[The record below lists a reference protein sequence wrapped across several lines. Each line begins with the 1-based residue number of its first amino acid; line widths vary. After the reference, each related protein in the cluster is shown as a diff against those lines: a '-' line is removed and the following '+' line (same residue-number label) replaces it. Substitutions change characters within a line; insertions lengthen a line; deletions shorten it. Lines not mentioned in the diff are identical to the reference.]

1 MPLIIKNLEGGHT
14 HTNIHTNTHTD
25 VRTGTISRNQVHAG
39 LRPACALFKHCKQWR
54 PNSVPN
60 KQQFRRSEEKIE
72 LDMSTVKCYKCLQMG
87 HIAKA
92 CLKRTAGSTRVIGT
106 TSTSSDVISPQSDPW
121 IRTLMKSTYTVSQ
134 Q

>member
-1 MPLIIKNLEGGHT
+1 MSAQEQFQET
-14 HTNIHTNTHTD
+14 
-25 VRTGTISRNQVHAG
+25 RRA
-39 LRPACALFKHCKQWR
+39 PACGQCVPGLKICKQWS

-60 KQQFRRSEEKIE
+60 KQQFRRSGEKIE
-72 LDMSTVKCYKCLQMG
+72 LDMSTVKCYKFLQMG

-92 CLKRTAGSTRVIGT
+92 CPKRTAGSTRVIGT
-106 TSTSSDVISPQSDPW
+106 TSTSSDVTSPQSDPW